1 DEQLS
6 SEDKYIEGED
16 TKSENNDNNLKN

>member
-1 DEQLS
+1 
-6 SEDKYIEGED
+6 DKYIEGED

>member
-1 DEQLS
+1 

>member
-1 DEQLS
+1 EQLS

>member
-1 DEQLS
+1 S